1 MFVSGTNSVG
11 RRTRSAHM
19 RGGTLVGAAFVTNC
33 QHQDR
38 ARGFPYN
45 PVLLGR
51 GSVTATSS
59 RFQSRRRPGTV
70 SGKPAHRRLAIAVL
84 LISLCASACSSG
96 AAAPQSQ
103 QLTLWSGIAAGFTN
117 DLIKRFN
124 SALQNTHVDLQT
136 AAGGV
141 VVVSAVDSGQGQ
153 LGLAQSDVVYLA
165 YRRGIEKNLYPHKN
179 LRAIAV
185 LWVNTFYVL
194 VRHDS
199 PFRSIEDLK
208 GQRVGVIRPGTSGE
222 FSTRILLSAHGM
234 SYADVQPIFEPTDA
248 LMPKLG
254 SGEID
259 AVFSAN
265 PLMLAAA
272 QALSQT
278 VPLRL
283 LPIGRTVTNQLR
295 GSYPFLKP
303 VTIAA
308 NQLRGQSQPIETLGA
323 EWLLVCRSDLSE
335 DLVYQ
340 LTRAFLEQLPAMARE
355 HGEAALIDP
364 EQAPAAPIPLHAG
377 AARYY
382 REREILR

>member
-1 MFVSGTNSVG
+1 MTTKGIALS
-11 RRTRSAHM
+11 
-19 RGGTLVGAAFVTNC
+19 LL
-33 QHQDR
+33 
-38 ARGFPYN
+38 
-45 PVLLGR
+45 VLL
-51 GSVTATSS
+51 
-59 RFQSRRRPGTV
+59 
-70 SGKPAHRRLAIAVL
+70 
-84 LISLCASACSSG
+84 CAAGCSSG
-96 AAAPQSQ
+96 AAAPRPQ

-124 SALQNTHVDLQT
+124 SAVPQTHIDLQT
-136 AAGGV
+136 TAGGV

-185 LWVNTFYVL
+185 LWVNNFYVL
-194 VRHDS
+194 VRRDS
-199 PFRSIEDLK
+199 RFRSIDDLK
-208 GQRVGVIRPGTSGE
+208 GQRVGIIRPGTSGE
-222 FSTRILLSAHGM
+222 FSTRIVLGAHGM
-234 SYADVQPIFEPTDA
+234 SYDDVKPIFEPTDD

-254 SGEID
+254 RGELD

-265 PLMLAAA
+265 PLPLAAA
-272 QALSQT
+272 RTLSET

-283 LPIGRTVTNQLR
+283 LPIGPAVTKRLR
-295 GSYPFLKP
+295 GSYPFLRP
-303 VTIAA
+303 VTVAA
-308 NQLRGQSQPIETLGA
+308 NQLHGQDQPIETLGA

-340 LTRAFLEQLPAMARE
+340 LTRTFFAQLPAMAR
-355 HGEAALIDP
+355 HYGEAALIDP
-364 EQAPAAPIPLHAG
+364 EQAPATPIPLHPG

>member
-1 MFVSGTNSVG
+1 
-11 RRTRSAHM
+11 
-19 RGGTLVGAAFVTNC
+19 VT
-33 QHQDR
+33 
-38 ARGFPYN
+38 P
-45 PVLLGR
+45 
-51 GSVTATSS
+51 TSS
-59 RFQSRRRPGTV
+59 RFRSR
-70 SGKPAHRRLAIAVL
+70 PALSTAYGRSAAGRFAIAAL
-84 LISLCASACSSG
+84 LVSLCASACTSG
-96 AAAPQSQ
+96 SAAPRVQ

-124 SALQNTHVDLQT
+124 SALPQTHIDLQT
-136 AAGGV
+136 TAGGV
-141 VVVSAVDSGQGQ
+141 VVVSAIDSGQGQ
-153 LGLAQSDVVYLA
+153 LGLAQSDVVYIA
-165 YRRGIEKNLYPHKN
+165 YRRGIERNQYPHKN

-194 VRHDS
+194 VRDDS

-208 GQRVGVIRPGTSGE
+208 GRRVGIIRPGTSGE
-222 FSTRILLSAHGM
+222 FSTRILLGAHGI
-234 SYADVQPIFEPTDA
+234 SYADVQPIFESTDS

-272 QALSQT
+272 HTLSQT

-283 LPIGRTVTNQLR
+283 LPISRTVTNRLR
-295 GSYPFLKP
+295 GSYPFLRP
-303 VTIAA
+303 ITIAA
-308 NQLRGQSQPIETLGA
+308 NQLPGQNQPTETLGA

-340 LTRAFLEQLPAMARE
+340 LTRAFFDQLPAMARD

-364 EQAPAAPIPLHAG
+364 EQGPAAPIPLHAG

>member
-1 MFVSGTNSVG
+1 
-11 RRTRSAHM
+11 
-19 RGGTLVGAAFVTNC
+19 L
-33 QHQDR
+33 Q
-38 ARGFPYN
+38 P
-45 PVLLGR
+45 
-51 GSVTATSS
+51 TS
-59 RFQSRRRPGTV
+59 
-70 SGKPAHRRLAIAVL
+70 
-84 LISLCASACSSG
+84 
-96 AAAPQSQ
+96 
-103 QLTLWSGIAAGFTN
+103 
-117 DLIKRFN
+117 
-124 SALQNTHVDLQT
+124 
-136 AAGGV
+136 GGV
-141 VVVSAVDSGQGQ
+141 VVVSAVDSGEGQ

-165 YRRGIEKNLYPHKN
+165 YRRGIEKNQYPHKN

-194 VRHDS
+194 VRKDS
-199 PFRSIEDLK
+199 RFRSIDDLK

-222 FSTRILLSAHGM
+222 FSTRIVLGAHGM
-234 SYADVQPIFEPTDA
+234 SYADVQPIFEATDT

-254 SGEID
+254 AGEID

-265 PLMLAAA
+265 PLPLAAA
-272 QALSQT
+272 RVLSQT

-283 LPIGRTVTNQLR
+283 LPIGRKVTNQLR
-295 GSYPFLKP
+295 GSYPFLRP

-308 NQLRGQSQPIETLGA
+308 NQFAGQTDPVETLGA

-340 LTRAFLEQLPAMARE
+340 LTRAFFEQLPAMARE

>member
-1 MFVSGTNSVG
+1 
-11 RRTRSAHM
+11 
-19 RGGTLVGAAFVTNC
+19 
-33 QHQDR
+33 
-38 ARGFPYN
+38 
-45 PVLLGR
+45 
-51 GSVTATSS
+51 
-59 RFQSRRRPGTV
+59 
-70 SGKPAHRRLAIAVL
+70 
-84 LISLCASACSSG
+84 
-96 AAAPQSQ
+96 
-103 QLTLWSGIAAGFTN
+103 
-117 DLIKRFN
+117 
-124 SALQNTHVDLQT
+124 
-136 AAGGV
+136 
-141 VVVSAVDSGQGQ
+141 VSAVDGGQGQ

-165 YRRGIEKNLYPHKN
+165 YRRGIERNLYPHKN

-194 VRHDS
+194 VRRDS

-208 GQRVGVIRPGTSGE
+208 GQRVGIIRPGTSGE
-222 FSTRILLSAHGM
+222 FSTRILLGAHGM
-234 SYADVQPIFEPTDA
+234 SYADVKPIFEPTDS
-248 LMPKLG
+248 LVPKLG

-272 QALSQT
+272 QTLNET

-283 LPIGRTVTNQLR
+283 LPIGRTVTNRLR
-295 GSYPFLKP
+295 GSYPFLRP
-303 VTIAA
+303 VTVAA
-308 NQLRGQSQPIETLGA
+308 NQLPGHSQPTETLGA
-323 EWLLVCRSDLSE
+323 EWLLVCSSDLSE

-340 LTRAFLEQLPAMARE
+340 LTRAFFQQLPAMARE